1 VTGAGTLVPSGDPAA
16 IADGIVRVLADP
28 DRYRP
33 SAADVRAVFDAQD
46 SLKEYEALMTRVLRR
61 RRDDPPELGR

>member
-1 VTGAGTLVPSGDPAA
+1 
-16 IADGIVRVLADP
+16 VLADP

-33 SAADVRAVFDAQD
+33 SAAVVRAVFDPQD

-61 RRDDPPELGR
+61 RRDDPHELGR

>member
-1 VTGAGTLVPSGDPAA
+1 VPSGDPAG
-16 IADGIVRVLADP
+16 IADGIVRVLAEP

-33 SAADVRAVFDAQD
+33 SAALVRAVFDPQD

-61 RRDDPPELGR
+61 RRDDPHELGR